1 MVEER
6 NTEIFRR
13 LGLREGKLGEAIA
26 IILDPESDQNE
37 RDNGEKILNEVLRDY
52 RKLPKGV
59 SHGRWGLV
67 PAIDILI
74 RAGQVEPGPYWD
86 SLISAQMREMMF
98 LSYGATP
105 VRITAEDD
113 FMAEGV
119 MCVAAYR
126 SYYDSLERMRLLERM
141 IALVDEI
148 EVLLTIDL
156 TPYTGNR
163 RLTPRQLHSILY
175 FILFMSQLK
184 AYPVKTEQVAAM
196 MTRYCGEMDIP
207 DDGDG
212 QLLRH
217 LLGNAPLPVTE
228 SDNMRFFFLLYG
240 LDQDD
245 ILPESENAIFCDTS
259 WSDLME
265 NETIVPIDHSS
276 DCMAIAD
283 KLTILMTLRVDSA
296 ERLRNYK
303 ACVSFLLRTTDVRII
318 VTEADSSPLGN
329 IFPDEKRVEYHFTE
343 DLNPIFHRT
352 HYMNRMLR
360 ECPTPFAALWD
371 IDAIG
376 DPKALATCLDAI
388 SSHDAVMAYPYN
400 GRFWSVTD
408 FFSEAFARTL
418 DLRTLTELPQPRY
431 LMAGYHSV
439 GGAFVVDVA
448 RYRSLGWENA
458 NFNGWGPEDMERY
471 RRLEILGH
479 RPLRIDADLYHLSHP
494 RGINSCSSDP
504 SLARSTKEE
513 FLKVCAMTPERLREY
528 LNTWAWTR

>member
-126 SYYDSLERMRLLERM
+126 SYHDSLERMRLLERM

-148 EVLLTIDL
+148 EVVLLTDL
-156 TPYTGNR
+156 TPYIGNR
-163 RLTPRQLHSILY
+163 RLTVRQLHSILY
-175 FILFMSQLK
+175 FIIFMSCLK
-184 AYPVKTEQVAAM
+184 AYPTKTERVATLLA
-196 MTRYCGEMDIP
+196 RYIGEMDIP
-207 DDGDG
+207 TDDDGL
-212 QLLRH
+212 LLRYF
-217 LLGNAPLPVTE
+217 LGKNPLPTPE
-228 SDNMRFFFLLYG
+228 SADMSFFYFLYG
-240 LDQDD
+240 LEHKSISPQ
-245 ILPESENAIFCDTS
+245 INIFSEIASC
-259 WSDLME
+259 SDLSEGE
-265 NETIVPIDHSS
+265 NIIPINPSADSLTIGDR
-276 DCMAIAD
+276 
-283 KLTILMTLRVDSA
+283 LTILMTLRVDSA
-296 ERLRNYK
+296 ERLRNFE

-318 VTEADSSPLGN
+318 VTEADSSPMGN
-329 IFPDEKRVEYHFTE
+329 IFKNEKRVEYHFIE

-352 HYMNRMLR
+352 RYMNKMLR
-360 ECPTPFAALWD
+360 KCPTTFAALWD

-376 DPKALATCLDAI
+376 DPMALATCIEAL
-388 SSHDAVMAYPYN
+388 SSLDAVMAYPYN

-408 FFSEAFARTL
+408 FFSEAFARNL
-418 DLRTLTELPQPRY
+418 ELRILKELPQPRY

-439 GGAFVVDVA
+439 GGAFVVNVA